1 MFEFFRGA
9 RASPYRTKT
18 HSGAAEP
25 SVADTPLP
33 TERQDTHH
41 LNRPGITAAGPASSD
56 GRVNAPQPDSGP
68 AGDVPVTV
76 LQAVEQLL
84 CATSSTTARQSWRRV
99 DGEAI
104 PPLNCMPYLGDPYDA
119 HHSAARLTRGRTWTA
134 SEYDSYSSDASD
146 PDITHRDVIYFS
158 LRDQTVG
165 WLIVRACTLSS
176 THRVAHR

>member
-1 MFEFFRGA
+1 
-9 RASPYRTKT
+9 
-18 HSGAAEP
+18 
-25 SVADTPLP
+25 
-33 TERQDTHH
+33 
-41 LNRPGITAAGPASSD
+41 
-56 GRVNAPQPDSGP
+56 
-68 AGDVPVTV
+68 
-76 LQAVEQLL
+76 
-84 CATSSTTARQSWRRV
+84 
-99 DGEAI
+99 
-104 PPLNCMPYLGDPYDA
+104 MPYLGDPYDA